1 MEKKKKIVI
10 IEDEV
15 ILRET
20 LQDFLEKEDF
30 EVYSAADG
38 EAGIETVM
46 RKNPDLVLLDI
57 ILPKKNGY
65 EVITE
70 LRENQTTK
78 DVPIIL
84 LTNLGSIRDIEKAL
98 ALGATTY
105 LVKADYQLKEIVEKI
120 KGVLGM

>member
-1 MEKKKKIVI
+1 
-10 IEDEV
+10 
-15 ILRET
+15 
-20 LQDFLEKEDF
+20 
-30 EVYSAADG
+30 DG
-38 EAGIETVM
+38 EIGVEMVM

-65 EVITE
+65 DVISE
-70 LRENQTTK
+70 LRENQSTK

-84 LTNLGSIRDIEKAL
+84 LTNLGSIKDIEKAL

-120 KGVLGM
+120 KGILGM